1 MQIGTVRLGEARVED
16 SRAGYH
22 SFETGGSFEVF
33 WHYASTGDEGIES
46 SGWYW
51 WPCFPGCLP
60 DGDPI
65 GPFPSSI
72 RAYYDALEVDIHK

>member
-1 MQIGTVRLGEARVED
+1 MQIGTVRIEEARVED

-33 WHYASTGDEGIES
+33 WYEPVEGEKGIDS
-46 SGWYW
+46 PGWYW

-60 DGDPI
+60 DGDAT
-65 GPFPSSI
+65 GPFSSSI
-72 RAYYDALEVDIHK
+72 RAYYDALEID